1 MKFERGYI
9 SPYFVTNPKTQKCE
23 LENPYVLIFE
33 KKISGLTSLL
43 PVLEAGKTYGGDAAD
58 VGFDPMHPFTRIV
71 QKH

>member
-1 MKFERGYI
+1 LLFFKFNATPRYI

-43 PVLEAGKTYGGDAAD
+43 PVGRVARCFEGCAL
-58 VGFDPMHPFTRIV
+58 VSPV
-71 QKH
+71 S